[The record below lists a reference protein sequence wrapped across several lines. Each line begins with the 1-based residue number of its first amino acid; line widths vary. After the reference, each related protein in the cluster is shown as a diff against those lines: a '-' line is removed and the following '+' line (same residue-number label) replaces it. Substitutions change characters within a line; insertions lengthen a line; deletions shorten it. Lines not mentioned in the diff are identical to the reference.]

1 MIDSKLILILLVTI
15 STTLAELNGKCQ
27 GRNGICIKTSECQ
40 SYGGKTYSGYCPI
53 DPPDVLCC
61 DDIKCSANGKT
72 ANCLFTDQC
81 PGERADGLCP
91 GGSNFKCCLGRDPY
105 CKPPTKSQ
113 LDAHIG
119 MAYNYAHKNCIYKGG
134 RSSFPP
140 MSQGYTD
147 CVTLAYRA
155 FYTLGCIK
163 KESDLD
169 PSDLAIE
176 QACERAGLILSTD
189 ENDVWRHH
197 GVVFMQDNG
206 ITGINGWSHVFYSLG
221 GTDKNHIMK
230 YDLGSIER
238 IRDDVQPYT
247 SVRSNQWPN
256 RHFLKM
262 YYVKE

>member
-1 MIDSKLILILLVTI
+1 MIDSKLILILLVAI

-40 SYGGKTYSGYCPI
+40 SYGGTTYSGYCPI

-61 DDIKCSANGKT
+61 DDIKCPKTSNTGK
-72 ANCLFTDQC
+72 CLFTDQC

-91 GGSNFKCCLGRDPY
+91 GGSNFKCCLGGPQY
-105 CKPPTKSQ
+105 CKHPTKSE

-119 MAYNYAHKNCIYKGG
+119 MAYHYAHKNCIYQGG
-134 RSSFPP
+134 PGSFPP
-140 MSQGYTD
+140 MSKGYTD
-147 CVTLAYRA
+147 CVTLAFRA
-155 FYTLGCIK
+155 FYTLGCVK
-163 KESDLD
+163 KESDLV
-169 PSDLAIE
+169 IE

-206 ITGINGWSHVFYSLG
+206 ITGINAWSHVYYSLG
-221 GTDKNHIMK
+221 GTDKGHISK

-238 IRDDVQPYT
+238 IRDHIQPYA
-247 SVRSNQWPN
+247 SVPSNQWSN

>member
-27 GRNGICIKTSECQ
+27 GRSGICIKTSECQ
-40 SYGGKTYSGYCPI
+40 SYGGTTYSGYCPI

-61 DDIKCSANGKT
+61 DDIKCTKT
-72 ANCLFTDQC
+72 SNTGNCLFTDQC

-91 GGSNFKCCLGRDPY
+91 GGSDFKCCLGGDPY
-105 CKPPTKSQ
+105 CKHPTKSQ

-119 MAYNYAHKNCIYKGG
+119 MAYHYAHKNCIYQGG
-134 RSSFPP
+134 PSSFPP
-140 MSQGYTD
+140 MTQGYTD
-147 CVTLAYRA
+147 CVTLAFRA
-155 FYTLGCIK
+155 FYTLGCVK
-163 KESDLD
+163 KESDLV
-169 PSDLAIE
+169 IE

-197 GVVFMQDNG
+197 GVVFMEDNG
-206 ITGINGWSHVFYSLG
+206 KKGWSHVYYSLG
-221 GTDKNHIMK
+221 GTDKGHISK
-230 YDLGSIER
+230 YDLGCIER
-238 IRDDVQPYT
+238 IRDHTQPYP
-247 SVRSNQWPN
+247 SVPSNEWSY

>member
-40 SYGGKTYSGYCPI
+40 SYGGTTYSGYCPI

-61 DDIKCSANGKT
+61 DDIKCPKTSNTGK
-72 ANCLFTDQC
+72 CLFTDQC

-91 GGSNFKCCLGRDPY
+91 GGSNFKCCLNGDPY
-105 CKPPTKSQ
+105 CKHPTKSQ

-119 MAYNYAHKNCIYKGG
+119 MAYHYAHKNCIYKGG
-134 RSSFPP
+134 PGSFPP

-147 CVTLAYRA
+147 CVTLAFRA

-163 KESDLD
+163 DGSDLV
-169 PSDLAIE
+169 IE
-176 QACERAGLILSTD
+176 RACERAGLIYSTD

-197 GVVFMQDNG
+197 GVVFMENNG
-206 ITGINGWSHVFYSLG
+206 GKGWSHVYYSLG
-221 GTDKNHIMK
+221 GTDKEHISK
-230 YDLGSIER
+230 YDLGNDDRIEKT
-238 IRDDVQPYT
+238 QPF
-247 SVRSNQWPN
+247 SPVPINQWPN